1 MAVER
6 NKRSQVLDLSAPAAV
21 EVEIDVAEAAEV
33 LMSICV
39 LGDRDDYETFDLGE
53 AWLKTRLGRVPPD
66 LMAAVDELML
76 GDLKLAAHMLGIV
89 YETPKPRTFA
99 AFFERLQATDAFE
112 LKKHLF
118 GCYGSNESHLSA
130 PDVIERAVVGDAD
143 AKAELLASLVEYSG
157 KYESARRLL
166 DVDGADLKSQI
177 LEILP
182 RWYEEV
188 FLPHSQEWREA
199 TERDADATRELAA
212 SRSPDELTELVTR
225 GYQYVPPRGI
235 RTLAFFPSWWMRPWV
250 LVWEHK
256 GTKIFCYPIAPEP
269 EEGASPG
276 EVARIYKA
284 LGDEGRLRL
293 LRRLSDGPV
302 TLGEAAG
309 ELGVAKSTAHHHL
322 AILRQAGFVMV
333 REGDEKVYS
342 LRRDLLP
349 QAGEL
354 LTAYLGSA
362 RSSSTIA

>member
-1 MAVER
+1 MAFER

-39 LGDRDDYETFDLGE
+39 LGDRDDYDTFDLGK
-53 AWLKTRLGRVPPD
+53 AWLKERLETVPPD
-66 LMAAVDELML
+66 LMAAVDALML
-76 GDLKLAAHMLGIV
+76 GELKLAAHMLGIV

-118 GCYGSNESHLSA
+118 GCYGSNDSHLSA
-130 PDVIERAVVGDAD
+130 PDVIERAVVGDPD
-143 AKAELLASLVEYSG
+143 AKEELLASLVEYSE

-166 DVDGADLKSQI
+166 EVDGVDLKAQV

-199 TERDADATRELAA
+199 AERDAEATRGLAA
-212 SRSPDELTELVTR
+212 SRSPEELTELVTR
-225 GYQYVPPRGI
+225 GYQYTPPRGI

-250 LVWEHK
+250 LVWENK

-269 EEGASPG
+269 EEGASSG
-276 EVARIYKA
+276 EVARVYKA

-302 TLGEAAG
+302 TLGEAAA

>member
-1 MAVER
+1 MAIER

-39 LGDRDDYETFDLGE
+39 VGDRDDYDTFDLGE
-53 AWLKTRLGRVPPD
+53 EWLKERLETVPPD
-66 LMAAVDELML
+66 LLETVDA
-76 GDLKLAAHMLGIV
+76 LKLGELKVAAHLLGIV

-99 AFFERLQATDAFE
+99 SFLERLRATDATE
-112 LKKHLF
+112 VKKHLF
-118 GCYGSNESHLSA
+118 GCFGSNAAHLST
-130 PDVIERAVVGDAD
+130 PDVIDRAAAGDAD
-143 AKAELLASLVEYSG
+143 AKEEFLASLLEHSE
-157 KYESARRLL
+157 KYESARTLL
-166 DVDGADLKSQI
+166 DADGDDLKARF
-177 LEILP
+177 LDLLP
-182 RWYEEV
+182 RWYEHV
-188 FLPHSQEWREA
+188 FLPYSQEWSEA
-199 TERDADATRELAA
+199 AERDADAKRGLA
-212 SRSPDELTELVTR
+212 RSHSPEELTEFATR
-225 GYQYVPPRGI
+225 GYQYTPVPGI
-235 RTLAFFPSWWMRPWV
+235 RTLVFFPSWWMRPWV
-250 LVWEHK
+250 ILWEHK
-256 GTKIFCYPIAPEP
+256 GTKIFCYPIAPAP

-302 TLGEAAG
+302 TLGEAAA
-309 ELGVAKSTAHHHL
+309 ELGLAKSTAHHHL
-322 AILRQAGFVMV
+322 AILRHAGFVTI
-333 REGDEKVYS
+333 RDEDENVYS